1 LKALPLSK
9 NFQNHRNRLIIADND
24 IPSVSMRSLLRPAP
38 LFLLASYV
46 LLSLVPCVPILLGK
60 QVPDLWRVLAVEL
73 LAWVAIWA
81 ALQRP
86 AWFHWLLI
94 PAFLALPTE
103 IYLFLYYGQGIST
116 HHLGIIA
123 ETSPKEAMEFLG
135 RKVWLMGAVMMLVV
149 GWWFAAL
156 LAARRSPM
164 LAWRGRSRWI
174 ALSILVVLAGLWTYG
189 WEFGIHAKPS
199 ARSLAHAGSAPGSA
213 TASASR
219 PQSKSAT
226 AIPHSATPSGSA
238 FGSAMTA
245 LSSAFRYVG
254 MTASDATIA
263 SAASDVPDEEEVEE
277 EDAIEDSAPEH
288 AAIAG
293 AGHLTWKLAQLPW
306 WARSPL
312 GFDNFA
318 SSWPFGLTA
327 RGLDFYKERAYL
339 ADLGR
344 RSSSFAFKAH
354 QPEKNDTPEIVIMVI
369 GESSRYDRWG
379 INGYAR
385 DTTPLLKQEAN
396 LVTLPDVIT
405 AVSATRLSV
414 PVIIS
419 RKPSMQSLKDGFS
432 EKSFLTA
439 YKEAGFKTYWLSNQ
453 ISFGQFD
460 TPVSVFAKEAD
471 VIQFMNLG
479 GFTNNSNLDQILL
492 EPLRHAIA
500 DPAPKKLIVLHTL
513 GNHWNYSQRYP
524 KDFDKW
530 QPSLFGV
537 DKPVYTDLKIKPQLN
552 NSYDNSIL
560 YTDWFLSQVIG
571 QLKDTQRLTSMVYV
585 ADHGQTL
592 YDGTCNLA
600 FHGHNTQY
608 EFHVP
613 AVVWYSDEYKER
625 YPEKIRQLVRH
636 RKARLATENIFHTLL
651 DLGDIEYGDEHLE
664 WSFVNKQFKQHKRY
678 VDSYGWS
685 NYDNATFK
693 GDCREVMDKD
703 KPLKQEK

>member
-1 LKALPLSK
+1 
-9 NFQNHRNRLIIADND
+9 
-24 IPSVSMRSLLRPAP
+24 MRFLLRPAP
-38 LFLLASYV
+38 LFVLTSYLL
-46 LLSLVPCVPILLGK
+46 LTLVPCVPLLLGR
-60 QVPDLWRVLAVEL
+60 QVPELGHVLLVEVLAWLVV
-73 LAWVAIWA
+73 WGVAG
-81 ALQRP
+81 RP

-103 IYLFLYYGQGIST
+103 IYLFIYYGQGIST

-135 RKVWLMGAVMMLVV
+135 RKVWLMAAVLLGVIA
-149 GWWFAAL
+149 WWIAVQM
-156 LAARRSPM
+156 AARRSPA
-164 LAWRGRSRWI
+164 LNWRGASRKTVLGILI
-174 ALSILVVLAGLWTYG
+174 ALAALALYG
-189 WEFGIHAKPS
+189 REFGVHA
-199 ARSLAHAGSAPGSA
+199 APVVHSS
-213 TASASR
+213 ASASA
-219 PQSKSAT
+219 SAP
-226 AIPHSATPSGSA
+226 ASASE
-238 FGSAMTA
+238 
-245 LSSAFRYVG
+245 
-254 MTASDATIA
+254 
-263 SAASDVPDEEEVEE
+263 SAASE
-277 EDAIEDSAPEH
+277 EDASEEVSDPER

-293 AGHLTWKLAQLPW
+293 EHRLDWKLGPLPW
-306 WARSPL
+306 RMRSL
-312 GFDNFA
+312 LTFNDFA

-327 RGLDFYKERAYL
+327 RGIDFWKEREYL
-339 ADLGR
+339 ADLGQ
-344 RSSSFAFKAH
+344 RSRNFSFHAH
-354 QPEKNDTPEIVIMVI
+354 QPSKNDTPEIVIMVI

-379 INGYAR
+379 INGYQR
-385 DTTPLLKQEAN
+385 DTTPLLSKEAN

-419 RKPSMQSLKDGFS
+419 RKPATQSLKDGFS

-439 YKEAGFKTYWLSNQ
+439 YKEAGFKTFWLSNQ

-479 GFTNNSNLDQILL
+479 GFTNNSNFDQILL
-492 EPLRHAIA
+492 EPLQHAIA

-530 QPSLFGV
+530 QPSLFGI

-560 YTDWFLSQVIG
+560 YTDWFLSQVIH
-571 QLKDTQRLTSMVYV
+571 QLKDTQQLTSMVYV

-592 YDGTCNLA
+592 YDGTCKLA

-613 AVVWYSDEYKER
+613 AIVWYSDAYKER
-625 YPEKIRQLVRH
+625 YPDKVSQLLKH

-651 DLGDIEYGDEHLE
+651 DLGDIQYGDEKLE
-664 WSFVNKQFKQHKRY
+664 WSFLNQQFKQHKRY
-678 VDSYGWS
+678 VDSYGWT
-685 NYDNATFK
+685 NYDNANFK
-693 GDCREVMDKD
+693 GDCREVIDKSKPIKQD
-703 KPLKQEK
+703 K

>member
-1 LKALPLSK
+1 MPVSK
-9 NFQNHRNRLIIADND
+9 NFQNHRNQLIIADNVT
-24 IPSVSMRSLLRPAP
+24 PSVFMRSLLRPALLFPAP
-38 LFLLASYV
+38 LFLLTSYL
-46 LLSLVPCVPILLGK
+46 LLSLVPCVPLVLGR
-60 QVPDLWRVLAVEL
+60 QVQDLARVLAVEL
-73 LAWVAIWA
+73 LAWVAVWA
-81 ALQRP
+81 TLQRP

-123 ETSPKEAMEFLG
+123 ETSPKEALEFLG
-135 RKVWLMGAVMMLVV
+135 RKVWLMGAVMLLVT
-149 GWWFAAL
+149 GWWIATL
-156 LAARRSPM
+156 VAARRSPM
-164 LAWRGRSRWI
+164 LAWRGKTRWI
-174 ALSILVVLAGLWTYG
+174 AVLILVALVALWTYG
-189 WEFGIHAKPS
+189 WEFGIHAKPPAKAS
-199 ARSLAHAGSAPGSA
+199 VSKVSGSAGAVP
-213 TASASR
+213 
-219 PQSKSAT
+219 KSAT
-226 AIPHSATPSGSA
+226 TVATVAKPSGPALTSA
-238 FGSAMTA
+238 P
-245 LSSAFRYVG
+245 
-254 MTASDATIA
+254 ASTD
-263 SAASDVPDEEEVEE
+263 DEDDTDDEE
-277 EDAIEDSAPEH
+277 EDAAEDSAPEH

-293 AGHLTWKLAQLPW
+293 AGHSAWKLAQLPW
-306 WARSPL
+306 WVRSPL
-312 GFDNFA
+312 GFDHFA
-318 SSWPFGLTA
+318 SSWPFGLAA
-327 RGLDFYKERAYL
+327 RGLDFYKERRYL
-339 ADLGR
+339 ADLGQ
-344 RSSSFAFKAH
+344 RSSSFTFKAH
-354 QPEKNDTPEIVIMVI
+354 QPEKNDAPEIVIMVI

-379 INGYAR
+379 INGYQR
-385 DTTPLLKQEAN
+385 DTTPLLSKETN

-479 GFTNNSNLDQILL
+479 GFTNNSNFDQILL
-492 EPLRHAIA
+492 DPLQHAMA

-537 DKPVYTDLKIKPQLN
+537 DKPVYTDTKIKPQLN

-571 QLKDTQRLTSMVYV
+571 QLKSKQVLTSMVYV

-592 YDGTCNLA
+592 YDGSCNLA
-600 FHGHNTQY
+600 FHGHNTQF

-613 AVVWYSDEYKER
+613 AIVWYSDEYKER
-625 YPEKIRQLVRH
+625 YPEKVKQLLRH

-651 DLGDIEYGDEHLE
+651 DLGDIEYDDEHLE
-664 WSFVNKQFKQHKRY
+664 WSFISKQFKQHKRY

>member
-1 LKALPLSK
+1 
-9 NFQNHRNRLIIADND
+9 
-24 IPSVSMRSLLRPAP
+24 MRSLLRPAP
-38 LFLLASYV
+38 LFVLASYL
-46 LLSLVPCVPILLGK
+46 LLSLVPCVPILLGR
-60 QVPDLWRVLAVEL
+60 QVPELAHVLAVEL
-73 LAWVAIWA
+73 LAWATVWGV
-81 ALQRP
+81 LQRP
-86 AWFHWLLI
+86 AWFHWLLL
-94 PAFLALPTE
+94 PACLALPTE
-103 IYLFLYYGQGIST
+103 IYLFMYYGQGIST

-135 RKVWLMGAVMMLVV
+135 RKVWLMGAVMLGVIA
-149 GWWFAAL
+149 WWIAL
-156 LAARRSPM
+156 QIAARRSPE
-164 LAWRGRSRWI
+164 LAWRGKSRWI
-174 ALSILVVLAGLWTYG
+174 VLSLLVVLAGFWTYG
-189 WEFGIHAKPS
+189 WEFGVRAKP
-199 ARSLAHAGSAPGSA
+199 APKA
-213 TASASR
+213 AKASAAAK
-219 PQSKSAT
+219 PA
-226 AIPHSATPSGSA
+226 GSA
-238 FGSAMTA
+238 FGSAISSA
-245 LSSAFRYVG
+245 LSHMGLS
-254 MTASDATIA
+254 A
-263 SAASDVPDEEEVEE
+263 SAADAEEE
-277 EDAIEDSAPEH
+277 EDAEEDVPPEH
-288 AAIAG
+288 AAVEG
-293 AGHLTWKLAQLPW
+293 ANRSGWHWAAMPW
-306 WARSPL
+306 WTRSPL
-312 GFDNFA
+312 GFDDLA

-327 RGLDFYKERAYL
+327 RGIDFYKERRYL
-339 ADLGR
+339 AELGQ
-344 RSSSFAFKAH
+344 RSNSFSFKAH
-354 QPEKNDTPEIVIMVI
+354 QPEHNDRPEIVIMVI
-369 GESSRYDRWG
+369 GESSRYDRWSV
-379 INGYAR
+379 NGYAR
-385 DTTPLLKQEAN
+385 DTNPLLKQEAN

-479 GFTNNSNLDQILL
+479 GFTNNSNFDQILL
-492 EPLRHAIA
+492 EPLQHAIA

-524 KDFDKW
+524 KDFDRW

-537 DKPVYTDLKIKPQLN
+537 DKPVYTDTKIKPQLN

-571 QLKDTQRLTSMVYV
+571 QLKGTQQLTSMVYV

-613 AVVWYSDEYKER
+613 ALVWYSDEYKER
-625 YPEKIRQLVRH
+625 YPEKIRQLIRH

-651 DLGDIEYGDEHLE
+651 DLGDIQYEDEKLE
-664 WSFVNKQFKQHKRY
+664 WSFINKQFKQHKRY

-685 NYDNATFK
+685 NYDNAKFK
-693 GDCREVMDKD
+693 GDCREVMDKG

>member
-1 LKALPLSK
+1 
-9 NFQNHRNRLIIADND
+9 
-24 IPSVSMRSLLRPAP
+24 MRSLLRPAP
-38 LFLLASYV
+38 LFVLLTYV
-46 LLSLVPCVPILLGK
+46 LLSLVPCVPLLLGK
-60 QVPDLWRVLAVEL
+60 QVPGLGHVMAVEALAWLAV
-73 LAWVAIWA
+73 WGVFG
-81 ALQRP
+81 RP

-103 IYLFLYYGQGIST
+103 IYLFIYYGQGIST

-123 ETSPKEAMEFLG
+123 ETSPREAMEFLG
-135 RKVWLMGAVMMLVV
+135 RKVWLMAAVLVGV
-149 GWWFAAL
+149 IAWWIAVQV
-156 LAARRSPM
+156 AARRSPA
-164 LAWRGRSRWI
+164 LAWRGKTRW
-174 ALSILVVLAGLWTYG
+174 AARCVLVLLSGLWAYG
-189 WEFGIHAKPS
+189 WEFGVSAKP
-199 ARSLAHAGSAPGSA
+199 AAPA
-213 TASASR
+213 VRASASVS
-219 PQSKSAT
+219 P
-226 AIPHSATPSGSA
+226 
-238 FGSAMTA
+238 
-245 LSSAFRYVG
+245 
-254 MTASDATIA
+254 A
-263 SAASDVPDEEEVEE
+263 SAASAEEASEE
-277 EDAIEDSAPEH
+277 EDAEEDKDPEH

-293 AGHLTWKLAQLPW
+293 AGRSGWHWPALPW
-306 WARSPL
+306 PLRSPL
-312 GFDNFA
+312 AFSDFA

-327 RGLDFYKERAYL
+327 RGVDFYKERAYL

-344 RSSSFAFKAH
+344 RSSSFRFGAR
-354 QPEKNDTPEIVIMVI
+354 QPEKNDTPEIVIMVL

-379 INGYAR
+379 INGYTR
-385 DTTPLLKQEAN
+385 DTTPLLRQETN

-405 AVSATRLSV
+405 SVSATRLSV

-419 RKPSMQSLKDGFS
+419 RKPAMQSLKDGFS

-439 YKEAGFKTYWLSNQ
+439 YKEAGFKTFWLSNQ

-479 GFTNNSNLDQILL
+479 GFTNNSNFDQILL
-492 EPLRHAIA
+492 QPLQHAIA

-524 KDFDKW
+524 KEFDKW

-571 QLKDTQRLTSMVYV
+571 QLKATQQLTSMVYV

-592 YDGTCNLA
+592 YDNSCNLA

-613 AVVWYSDEYKER
+613 AMVWYSDEYKDR
-625 YPEKIRQLVRH
+625 YPDKVQQLLRH
-636 RKARLATENIFHTLL
+636 RKARLATENMFHTLL
-651 DLGDIEYGDEHLE
+651 DLADIQYDDQKLE
-664 WSFVNKQFKQHKRY
+664 WSFLNKQFKQHKRY

-685 NYDNATFK
+685 NYDNASFK
-693 GDCREVMDKD
+693 GDCREVIDKG